1 MTARD
6 LIGGPFWGAPIPIH
20 SKLNFQSIING
31 ELMRMSLKT
40 IPLSSQIA
48 RRAAAIFPA
57 LVPYLIF
64 SASRF

>member
-1 MTARD
+1 M
-6 LIGGPFWGAPIPIH
+6 GG
-20 SKLNFQSIING
+20 
-31 ELMRMSLKT
+31 LMRMSLKT